1 MKISPHTALKAA
13 ATVTALPLLV
23 WPLCAA
29 RAGAQALVWL
39 YPVAITA
46 YAALAVACGRERPAL
61 AWILLAMSTL
71 TSLAIW
77 ML

>member
-29 RAGAQALVWL
+29 RAGAQDLVWL
-39 YPVAITA
+39 YPVAIT
-46 YAALAVACGRERPAL
+46 AALAVACGRERPAL

>member
-46 YAALAVACGRERPAL
+46 YAALAVA
-61 AWILLAMSTL
+61 
-71 TSLAIW
+71 
-77 ML
+77 